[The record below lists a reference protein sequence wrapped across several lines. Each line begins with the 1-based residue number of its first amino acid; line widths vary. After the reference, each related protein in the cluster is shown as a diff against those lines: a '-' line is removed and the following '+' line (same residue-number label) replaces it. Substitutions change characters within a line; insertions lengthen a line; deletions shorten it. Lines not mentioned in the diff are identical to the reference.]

1 MEIRTEMLR
10 ILVLAAASWAAAELG
25 VASVAMGAEEPAPT
39 TTATPPESPAEPPAT
54 PSPAPAPAAEP
65 ASFLRDVMPLFTK
78 RGCNAIEC
86 HGSTLGKGGFRLS
99 MFGAEPDADYDAL
112 TKMHLGRR
120 INRVEPVKSLLLLK
134 ATNASPHTGGARI
147 EAGSPEYAMLASWVA
162 QGVPWG
168 DDKLD
173 KPVAVPWW
181 RGATLRLTT

>member
-1 MEIRTEMLR
+1 MPVGPASPGHRLSGVGKFGGSFAMKIRTETLR

-78 RGCNAIEC
+78 RGCNAIGC

-112 TKMHLGRR
+112 TKM
-120 INRVEPVKSLLLLK
+120 
-134 ATNASPHTGGARI
+134 
-147 EAGSPEYAMLASWVA
+147 
-162 QGVPWG
+162 
-168 DDKLD
+168 
-173 KPVAVPWW
+173 
-181 RGATLRLTT
+181 